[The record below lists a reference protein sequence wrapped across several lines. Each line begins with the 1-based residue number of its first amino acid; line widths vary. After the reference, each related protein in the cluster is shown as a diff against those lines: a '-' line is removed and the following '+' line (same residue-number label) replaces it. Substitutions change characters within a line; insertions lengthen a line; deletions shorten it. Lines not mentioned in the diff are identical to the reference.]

1 MNHSIT
7 PQALLEQ
14 ILNIR
19 HMEHGSLSVIG
30 HGPNG
35 PYYNLNSWEDG
46 TNQCRYVPQDKVP
59 EVQQAIQGYQQYQ
72 QLTQEYGKQ
81 IVEQTR
87 AQLGIGVK
95 KKPRSNPKSPHPKSS
110 SPKTRKSSS

>member
-30 HGPNG
+30 NGPNG
-35 PYYNLNSWEDG
+35 PYYNLRGLS
-46 TNQCRYVPQDKVP
+46 
-59 EVQQAIQGYQQYQ
+59 
-72 QLTQEYGKQ
+72 
-81 IVEQTR
+81 
-87 AQLGIGVK
+87 
-95 KKPRSNPKSPHPKSS
+95 KPPPFRGF
-110 SPKTRKSSS
+110 